1 MILIV
6 INNYIL
12 FIKLYYT
19 NEKILFYIKSNN
31 HLKKDSNKYIQINIK
46 KKNKNY
52 KLLITIYNKKLKN

>member
-46 KKNKNY
+46 KKKQKLQIINY
-52 KLLITIYNKKLKN
+52 YIQ

>member
-19 NEKILFYIKSNN
+19 NENILFYIKSNN

-46 KKNKNY
+46 KKKQKLQIINY
-52 KLLITIYNKKLKN
+52 YIQ

>member
-46 KKNKNY
+46 KKKTKITNY
-52 KLLITIYNKKLKN
+52 

>member
-12 FIKLYYT
+12 FIKLYYS
-19 NEKILFYIKSNN
+19 NEKIFFYIKSNN
-31 HLKKDSNKYIQINIK
+31 HLKKIVINIQINIK